1 MLLSPVN
8 LEHYVLSVVSIE
20 PIEGYVSNDEALYP
34 DFHDAAFGAQINV
47 AEVNGEHVPNS
58 PAYQIDMTL
67 SCAPKSENGF
77 PYKFRVGVTG
87 YISFRG
93 AQVGKERTDIVTV
106 NGCALLYGTLRDV
119 VHTLTMRF
127 SNGPLMLPTVTFLDM
142 RKNDSGAKEKPEGQV
157 AIAANET
164 KKTSRRKSAAKK
176 A

>member
-8 LEHYVLSVVSIE
+8 LEHYVLSLISIE

-34 DFHDAAFGAQINV
+34 DFRDAEFGAQINV

-67 SCAPKSENGF
+67 SCSPKSENGF
-77 PYKFRVGVTG
+77 PYRFRVGVTG

-119 VHTLTMRF
+119 IHTLTMRF
-127 SNGPLMLPTVTFLDM
+127 SNGPVMLPTVTFLDM
-142 RKNDSGAKEKPEGQV
+142 RKNDSGAKEKPEVQMST
-157 AIAANET
+157 ATKET
-164 KKTSRRKSAAKK
+164 KKTSRGKVAAKK